1 MSPFGL
7 LKSHQGGIS
16 ISTAH
21 GDGLLPE
28 ILITSGL
35 VYDKYMGKMLAEVDL
50 LDLQVISKLAILT
63 ALTFFSMNIKEKMFR
78 GIDNDEAAF
87 LELASKQQAEID
99 GRRYAVTAEVK
110 EFRVSFYAKQV
121 LKLNNTAVSKKIQ

>member
-1 MSPFGL
+1 
-7 LKSHQGGIS
+7 
-16 ISTAH
+16 
-21 GDGLLPE
+21 
-28 ILITSGL
+28 
-35 VYDKYMGKMLAEVDL
+35 
-50 LDLQVISKLAILT
+50 
-63 ALTFFSMNIKEKMFR
+63 MNIKEKMFR

-87 LELASKQQAEID
+87 LELASKKQAEID